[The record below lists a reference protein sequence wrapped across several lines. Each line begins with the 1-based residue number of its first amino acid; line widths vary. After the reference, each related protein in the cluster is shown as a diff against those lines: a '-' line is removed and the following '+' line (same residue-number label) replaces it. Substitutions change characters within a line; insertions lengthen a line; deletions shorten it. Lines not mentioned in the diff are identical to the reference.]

1 MRREGGGDLTISLQG
16 LRILVAEDDDR
27 VARLLVDM
35 VELHGGAVAGPAGS
49 EDEAW
54 TLLDAA
60 PVDGA
65 ILDVRLRST
74 TSLSLAGEL
83 TRRRIP
89 VILTTGHAR
98 SEIPAP
104 YADLPIFTKPFHLS
118 ALMECLSDGCRS
130 RPVPPASID

>member
-1 MRREGGGDLTISLQG
+1 MPINLQG

-27 VARLLVDM
+27 VARLLVEM

-65 ILDVRLRST
+65 ILDVKLRGA
-74 TSLSLAGEL
+74 TSLPLAGEL
-83 TRRRIP
+83 TRRSIP
-89 VILTTGHAR
+89 VILTTGHAL
-98 SEIPAP
+98 SDIPAP
-104 YADLPIFTKPFHLS
+104 YAHLPIFTKPFHLS
-118 ALMECLSDGCRS
+118 AVMECLSDGCRG
-130 RPVPPASID
+130 RPVPPVSLE